1 MTEQNDK
8 TPAQEQAPGKTRKKT
23 LYHIAISCLCLVLVT
38 ALLLVGGSFSKY
50 TETGTM
56 TGLSLQVAKF
66 DVGVADDYYR
76 VGDSYDDG
84 MILCALVVNNN
95 SNIDITLDM
104 AFTAMTVLVD
114 FNTTIANVSFYFVEE
129 GDDSTRNEIATLSDD
144 LGDYDTPDDYNDS
157 VESYVNDS
165 GHTCYK
171 VSKTV
176 EDFSYSFALSP
187 DEEKTYLLY
196 ASYNTTESLNSGDTI
211 LVTVSGN
218 ITFKANQKGGTS

>member
-8 TPAQEQAPGKTRKKT
+8 TPAQEQAPGKTRKKS
-23 LYHIAISCLCLVLVT
+23 LYHIAISYLCLVLVT

-56 TGLSLQVAKF
+56 SGLSLQVAKF
-66 DVGVADDYYR
+66 DVGVADVSFDR
-76 VGDSYDDG
+76 EGEFYDDG
-84 MILCALVVNNN
+84 LILCALEVSNN

-104 AFTAMTVLVD
+104 AFTGMTASAD

-129 GDDSTRNEIATLSDD
+129 EDDSTRNEIATLSDK
-144 LGDYDTPDDYNDS
+144 PDDPAYEADS
-157 VESYVNDS
+157 VESYENENKK
-165 GHTCYK
+165 TCYK

-196 ASYNTTESLNSGDTI
+196 ASYNITLTGGDNI